1 MTIILLFLLCALLP
15 SLGHA
20 AHAHVGIVNGTEAK
34 PHSRPYMVSLQKD
47 GEHICGGFL
56 ISDKFVMTAGHCW
69 KYGDNMTVVMGAH
82 DLSEK
87 YSSTHME
94 VKFYHIYPE
103 YNPQGFNDIM
113 LLQLKGIVKNS
124 TVINWIPLRKRRQQ
138 IKNKTICSIAGWGRN
153 MTNGHTSTRLME
165 VNVSIV
171 GRQACTKAWHKFYS
185 APSMIC
191 TAGRGGFCKGDSGGP
206 LVCNN
211 KAVGIVS
218 KFEWENC
225 DYPHKPNIYT
235 KIAKF
240 LPWIRAIIKTKK

>member
-1 MTIILLFLLCALLP
+1 MP
-15 SLGHA
+15 QMES
-20 AHAHVGIVNGTEAK
+20 
-34 PHSRPYMVSLQKD
+34 SRNT
-47 GEHICGGFL
+47 CGGWVSAFL
-56 ISDKFVMTAGHCW
+56 TLAMSLSSEHLYFWALQTDSFSLLHYDYHPVISAVRSATVPGPRR
-69 KYGDNMTVVMGAH
+69 GDNMTVMMGAH